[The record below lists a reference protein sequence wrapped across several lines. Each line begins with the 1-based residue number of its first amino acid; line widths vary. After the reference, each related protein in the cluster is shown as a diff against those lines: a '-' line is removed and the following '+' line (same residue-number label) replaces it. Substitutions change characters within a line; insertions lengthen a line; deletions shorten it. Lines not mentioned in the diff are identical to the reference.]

1 MHRCP
6 GRAIHVDAP
15 SSTSRDDRRAMTRVK
30 ASLASLVTR
39 DERARRTRWV
49 ARRGVATNRW
59 DHYNHRRRLRG
70 RARRNR
76 SSENEGEK
84 EGETLCETTE
94 EVSSRAN
101 RRRGADA
108 GA

>member
-1 MHRCP
+1 
-6 GRAIHVDAP
+6 
-15 SSTSRDDRRAMTRVK
+15 MTRVK

-39 DERARRTRWV
+39 DERAR
-49 ARRGVATNRW
+49 AS
-59 DHYNHRRRLRG
+59 HEMG
-70 RARRNR
+70 RATRCGDRIAGIITNHAAVW
-76 SSENEGEK
+76 SDGTAKKPPSENEGEK

>member
-1 MHRCP
+1 
-6 GRAIHVDAP
+6 
-15 SSTSRDDRRAMTRVK
+15 MTRVK

-49 ARRGVATNRW
+49 ARRGVATSRW
-59 DHYNHRRRLRG
+59 DHYNHRNRLRE